1 MLSEFKTN
9 IKRIWILGTLCAVVI
24 KLSLIFLEKGFN
36 KSQPNTK
43 RTLQEDK
50 TVTSFFHQAENHWL
64 EKSKSGALRIWSWFF
79 FMISCFSFK
88 SFTAI
93 NLHRTCIQIMIQIS
107 VIFLLFPEKIKLT
120 FMSIKLIFPSQ

>member
-24 KLSLIFLEKGFN
+24 KLSLIFLEKWFN

-43 RTLQEDK
+43 RTLQKDK
-50 TVTSFFHQAENHWL
+50 TVTSFFHQAENQ